1 MGILALAADE
11 RVVDIEMSEDSIAVR
26 LRDGRTIIVP
36 LVWYPRLLNAT
47 TEERNNWTLSGGGYG
62 IHWPDLD
69 EDLST
74 EGFLR
79 GGPAPYQNSKVKAR
93 DVVITKENRVANR
106 SEEKGVWDHLAEA
119 EEGSERVVD
128 LLNSLNAETNTLTG
142 KINYH
147 AENIEKITKSGLTHT
162 HSRYR
167 GVASQCASDINKY
180 CAQIEQLLPQITQA
194 TEVLESSFAFIADSI
209 TVSTPPVERT
219 EALHALRSQANAFF
233 SAFQDT
239 QKSIAQFREIAVE
252 LRKKNLSREFNRA
265 VERLKSVTDG
275 LLAAFE
281 GIESFGLK
289 FMFKVN
295 ENLGSSLTTSD
306 DAATL

>member
-1 MGILALAADE
+1 M
-11 RVVDIEMSEDSIAVR
+11 
-26 LRDGRTIIVP
+26 
-36 LVWYPRLLNAT
+36 
-47 TEERNNWTLSGGGYG
+47 
-62 IHWPDLD
+62 
-69 EDLST
+69 
-74 EGFLR
+74 
-79 GGPAPYQNSKVKAR
+79 
-93 DVVITKENRVANR
+93 
-106 SEEKGVWDHLAEA
+106 
-119 EEGSERVVD
+119 
-128 LLNSLNAETNTLTG
+128 
-142 KINYH
+142 
-147 AENIEKITKSGLTHT
+147 
-162 HSRYR
+162 
-167 GVASQCASDINKY
+167 
-180 CAQIEQLLPQITQA
+180 LPQITQA